1 MRRPRLVVVN
11 GSQEEQK
18 DVVSPPPPR
27 PSQLETIQSKFPTK
41 TRKRHRKYF
50 GKKLGLEPKRLVLR
64 TASSHGEDDDIGAEA
79 LDARKGSFGA
89 KPRVRETL
97 KHKEMEL
104 LKTDIV
110 DAKSKDL
117 PTTPNSVVSTPREAY
132 GTPDQA
138 RRETQHGYVSG
149 SRRSFHERWSTIQGK
164 RSSLPLTPYG
174 ERRETFEGSGS
185 TMNSCSSV
193 AAEMVTMKPRRAII
207 DTLSWYGWDDLVMYL
222 EELGWTSRAS
232 EQCLDRFWLAKKS
245 PKPKPEPN
253 RVQVPPSP
261 SSNAELV
268 KKSPKVEAEHDP
280 NRLQVPS
287 SPSSNADLVPSQQDL
302 KDTER
307 RRPETPS
314 RKWRRVLAGARFIV

>member
-1 MRRPRLVVVN
+1 
-11 GSQEEQK
+11 
-18 DVVSPPPPR
+18 
-27 PSQLETIQSKFPTK
+27 
-41 TRKRHRKYF
+41 
-50 GKKLGLEPKRLVLR
+50 
-64 TASSHGEDDDIGAEA
+64 
-79 LDARKGSFGA
+79 
-89 KPRVRETL
+89 
-97 KHKEMEL
+97 
-104 LKTDIV
+104 
-110 DAKSKDL
+110 
-117 PTTPNSVVSTPREAY
+117 
-132 GTPDQA
+132 
-138 RRETQHGYVSG
+138 
-149 SRRSFHERWSTIQGK
+149 
-164 RSSLPLTPYG
+164 
-174 ERRETFEGSGS
+174 
-185 TMNSCSSV
+185 MNSCSSV

-207 DTLSWYGWDDLVMYL
+207 DTLSWYGWDDLVMHL

-245 PKPKPEPN
+245 PKSKPESN

-314 RKWRRVLAGARFIV
+314 RKWRKVLAGARFIV